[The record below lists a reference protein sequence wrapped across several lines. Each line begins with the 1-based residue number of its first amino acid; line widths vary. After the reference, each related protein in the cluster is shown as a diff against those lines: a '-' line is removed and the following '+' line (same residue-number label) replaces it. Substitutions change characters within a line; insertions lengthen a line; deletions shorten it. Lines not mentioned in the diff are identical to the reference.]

1 MTRFS
6 TLSLLVAASL
16 VTASVAPAFAQ
27 TAPAATPPA
36 ASAAPAATKA
46 MPPKPLTAE
55 GLKRQEC
62 NAKWKAE
69 KIRTKAKGW
78 KPYYTYMANCL

>member
-6 TLSLLVAASL
+6 ALSLLVAAS
-16 VTASVAPAFAQ
+16 VMAGSIAPTFAQ
-27 TAPAATPPA
+27 TAPAAPAATPPA
-36 ASAAPAATKA
+36 AATKA
-46 MPPKPLTAE
+46 MPPKPMTAE

-62 NAKWKAE
+62 NQKWKAE

-78 KPYYTYMANCL
+78 KPYYTYMAQCL